1 MPVQTIIR
9 ARGFE
14 PVAMHLTNFCTTC
27 GAPLARKRW
36 GLWLRGPI
44 CRECSRRRGG
54 SARVRSL
61 IVMAAIVV
69 AAFSLG
75 RSLRPS
81 SPPLTIQR
89 AANSPLSDLPVNLN
103 EIAKRG
109 ATDLSRSEGPGSIDD
124 KVYICGARTK
134 KGTPCKRRVHVAGE
148 RCYQHK
154 GKPAMVPLEKL
165 VINP

>member
-1 MPVQTIIR
+1 
-9 ARGFE
+9 
-14 PVAMHLTNFCTTC
+14 MHVTNFCTTC

-36 GLWLRGPI
+36 RVWLHGPI
-44 CRECSRRRGG
+44 CGECSQRRGG
-54 SARVRSL
+54 SARLRSL
-61 IVMAAIVV
+61 VVLAAIVSG
-69 AAFSLG
+69 AFALG
-75 RSLRPS
+75 QSLRPAP
-81 SPPLTIQR
+81 PPLTIQR
-89 AANSPLSDLPVNLN
+89 AANSPLSDLPINLD

-109 ATDLSRSEGPGSIDD
+109 ATNSSKSEDPGSIDD
-124 KVYICGARTK
+124 IVYLCGARTK